1 MVTLEK
7 FIDVLGL
14 GKGSERMSALTTEIG
29 EAPLISRTP
38 ADFNDPVGETEY
50 YKLINSGIE
59 IGFRGGVLN
68 HLHLYVQEHEGYGMY
83 KGDLFGMPAQ
93 GVSEADVLRNIGN
106 QDAQGGGEMDM
117 LIGYIHKWI
126 RCDRQ
131 GFALRAEFSEDK
143 RIRKLSLIKR

>member
-1 MVTLEK
+1 MVTLEQ

-14 GKGSERMSALTTEIG
+14 RKDSERMSALMTAIG
-29 EAPLISRTP
+29 EEPVISRTP

-50 YKLINSGIE
+50 YKFINSGIE
-59 IGFRGGVLN
+59 IGFRGEVLN

-93 GVSEADVLRNIGN
+93 GVSEADVLRNLGN
-106 QDAQGGGEMDM
+106 QDAQGGGKMDM

-126 RCDRQ
+126 RYDRQ
-131 GFALRAEFSEDK
+131 GFALRAEFSENK
-143 RIRKLSLIKR
+143 GLRKLSLMKK